1 MNKDLIIASF
11 IEKKGL
17 RIVFALSLVV
27 AFIVGLIFYFYAWQ
41 TITEASDSTSS
52 SASIKQTLLEIVV
65 RDLDFRSNRLD
76 ELNRNQVNIRDIFR

>member
-52 SASIKQTLLEIVV
+52 PASIKQTLLEIVV
-65 RDLDFRSNRLD
+65 KDLDMRSEKLE
-76 ELNRNQVNIRDIFR
+76 ELRRSQLNIGNIF